1 MVKSISL
8 RSNIK
13 RNVVLFCFDSFDWQH
28 SKHVQHTHTQR
39 VFEFF
44 WTLTNK
50 RRSCVRFVSKSWRYP
65 ESIPKLPQKVL
76 KMTPGRPPGGSK
88 NVNKS
93 WFFTFWAKSQ
103 NRRFFIKKQSKQNG
117 FVTTPWPPLMD
128 PKITWWILKITQN
141 TSFWGDGKMS
151 DFWPI
156 KKNLRK
162 LLA

>member
-13 RNVVLFCFDSFDWQH
+13 RNVVLFWFDSFDWQH
-28 SKHVQHTHTQR
+28 SKHVHTHTQR

-76 KMTPGRPPGGSK
+76 KMTPGRSPGGSK

-93 WFFTFWAKSQ
+93 GCFTFWAKSQ
-103 NRRFFIKKQSKQNG
+103 NRWFFIKNNQKKMDS
-117 FVTTPWPPLMD
+117 WPPLTSPDGSQNHLMD
-128 PKITWWILKITQN
+128 PKN
-141 TSFWGDGKMS
+141 H
-151 DFWPI
+151 
-156 KKNLRK
+156 KKHVVLGRWENEWFLTY
-162 LLA
+162 